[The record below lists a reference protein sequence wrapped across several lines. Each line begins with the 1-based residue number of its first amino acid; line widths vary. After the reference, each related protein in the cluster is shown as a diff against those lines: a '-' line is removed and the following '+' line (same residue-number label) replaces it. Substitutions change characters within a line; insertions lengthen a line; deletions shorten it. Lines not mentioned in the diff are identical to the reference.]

1 MATLLIGYDV
11 EAQESEITERFLK
24 KAGEVHRT
32 LKVPCTMFLV
42 GKTLEKNINNCQDLT
57 KNELI
62 DFQQHT
68 YSHMLLKTVVMER
81 QGTIELFKGAN
92 LSQIEEEI
100 KKTNGLTKKY
110 LDVECIGLRGPY
122 GYYRGLSDRPDILEI
137 LYNLGIRFTSTYARD
152 KKDFQPVD
160 FEVQPFWYS
169 PQGFDDMLEV
179 PVQGW
184 QDVYLRAKYGWTNLD
199 AYLKHIKKELDY
211 IFEHNLVW
219 GYCQHD
225 SSSIRDDSDMSMT
238 RQIIEYALKK
248 GVSIISYLDYY
259 KKMAKSNKSQIAL
272 SMRLSE
278 LWRVEL
284 D

>member
-11 EAQESEITERFLK
+11 EAEESEITGRFLK
-24 KAGEVHRT
+24 KAGEIHRT

-42 GKTLEKNINNCQDLT
+42 GKTLEKNINSCQDLT
-57 KNELI
+57 KDELI

-68 YSHMLLKTVVMER
+68 YSHVLLKTVVQER
-81 QGTIELFKGAN
+81 QGKIDLIKGGS

-100 KKTNGLTKKY
+100 KKANGLVKKY
-110 LDVECIGLRGPY
+110 LNIECIGLRGPW

-137 LYNLGIRFTSTYARD
+137 LYNLGIRFTSTYARN

-184 QDVYLRAKYGWTNLD
+184 QDVYLRSKYGGANLD

-211 IFEHNLVW
+211 ILEHNLVW

-225 SSSIRDDSDMSMT
+225 WTSIMNDSDMSMT

-248 GVSIISYLDYY
+248 GIEIISYGKYY
-259 KKMAKSNKSQIAL
+259 SKERRN
-272 SMRLSE
+272 
-278 LWRVEL
+278 
-284 D
+284 